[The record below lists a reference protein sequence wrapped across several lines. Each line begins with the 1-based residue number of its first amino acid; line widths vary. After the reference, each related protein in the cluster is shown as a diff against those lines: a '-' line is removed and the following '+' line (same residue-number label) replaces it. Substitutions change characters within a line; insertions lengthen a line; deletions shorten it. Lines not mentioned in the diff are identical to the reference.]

1 MPHRTP
7 TLITFSASSHV
18 ILGQPAIWY
27 GLALVIFLA
36 DHAVKFWVHEYTP
49 YGWSQPVTGFFNLV
63 HVWNQGAAFSFLA
76 NAGGWQRFFFLAV
89 ALLVSAWL
97 VWILRKPHSTVDGLG
112 YSLVLGGAL
121 GNGLD
126 RAMRGY
132 VVDFFDFYWQDL
144 HWPAFNIADVGIVLG
159 ALLLV
164 MSSFKR
170 SGSDAS

>member
-1 MPHRTP
+1 MSTP
-7 TLITFSASSHV
+7 PSSITPSSV
-18 ILGQPAIWY
+18 PNQAIFGRSVIWY
-27 GLALVIFLA
+27 GVALAIFLA

-49 YGWSQPVTGFFNLV
+49 YGWSQPITGFFNLV

-76 NAGGWQRFFFLAV
+76 DAGGWQRFFFLAV
-89 ALLVSAWL
+89 AVLVSAWL
-97 VWILRKPHSTVDGLG
+97 VWVLRKPLRTAEGLG

-132 VVDFFDFYWQDL
+132 VVDFLDFYWQDW
-144 HWPAFNIADVGIVLG
+144 HWPAFNIADVGIVCG

-164 MSSFKR
+164 LSSFKR
-170 SGSDAS
+170 SGSDAP

>member
-1 MPHRTP
+1 MSTP
-7 TLITFSASSHV
+7 PSSITPSSAPIQAIFGHSV
-18 ILGQPAIWY
+18 IWY
-27 GLALVIFLA
+27 GVALAIFLA

-49 YGWSQPVTGFFNLV
+49 YGWSQPITGFFNLV
-63 HVWNQGAAFSFLA
+63 HVRNQGAAFSFLA
-76 NAGGWQRFFFLAV
+76 DAGGWQRFFFLAV

-97 VWILRKPHSTVDGLG
+97 VWVLRKPLRTAEGLG

-132 VVDFFDFYWQDL
+132 VVDFLDFYWQDW
-144 HWPAFNIADVGIVLG
+144 HWPAFNFADVGIVCG

-164 MSSFKR
+164 LSSFKR
-170 SGSDAS
+170 SGADAP

>member
-1 MPHRTP
+1 MSAPPSSITP
-7 TLITFSASSHV
+7 SSAPNQASFGHSV
-18 ILGQPAIWY
+18 IWY
-27 GLALVIFLA
+27 CVALAIFLA

-49 YGWSQPVTGFFNLV
+49 YGWSQPITGFFNLV

-76 NAGGWQRFFFLAV
+76 DAGGWQRFFFLAV

-97 VWILRKPHSTVDGLG
+97 VWVLRKPLRTAEGLG

-126 RAMRGY
+126 RVMRGY
-132 VVDFFDFYWQDL
+132 VVDFLDFYWQDW
-144 HWPAFNIADVGIVLG
+144 HWPAFNFADVGIVCG

-164 MSSFKR
+164 LSSFKR
-170 SGSDAS
+170 SGADAP